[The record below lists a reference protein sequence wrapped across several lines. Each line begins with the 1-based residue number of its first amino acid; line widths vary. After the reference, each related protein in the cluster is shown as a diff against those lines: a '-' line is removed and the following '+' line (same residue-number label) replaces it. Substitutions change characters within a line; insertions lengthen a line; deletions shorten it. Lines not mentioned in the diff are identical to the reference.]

1 MRAERLLRLL
11 LHLQTRGRSTVAQ
24 LAAALEVS
32 PRTVQRDLDALSLAG
47 VPVYS
52 IRGRGGGW
60 TMLPD
65 YRSRLTG
72 LTPSE
77 VMSVFVGATAHVL
90 ADLGLD
96 ASSDLAV
103 TKLIASL
110 PDGTRREAEY
120 ARQRLLIDHAGWDD
134 RRETPRWLDLCRQAV
149 WEERHLQ
156 IAYAEPSPPPAA
168 PTAAPDRTTATP
180 HDHTPPPGHTTA
192 AGSATAPSD
201 TTAPSS
207 TTTASGTTAA
217 GGTTAPTD
225 TSAAGAGAASDDGTA
240 GMLGAGGRRRG
251 PFVVAPLGLVAKART
266 WYLVAARTDG
276 RLRTYRL
283 SRLTSAELTDDT
295 FTRPADFD
303 LATYWA
309 RAQREFQASRP
320 SYPIVLKV
328 RDHAVRRFRPL
339 QPMLPADNDWWIIH
353 TDLENPHEACA
364 AVLAQAGAAQV
375 IAPPELITMVREAA
389 RLVAGS
395 H

>member
-11 LHLQTRGRSTVAQ
+11 LHLQTRGQSTVAQ
-24 LAAALEVS
+24 LSAALDVS
-32 PRTVQRDLDALSLAG
+32 PRTIQRDLDALSLAG

-52 IRGRGGGW
+52 IRGRAGGW
-60 TMLPD
+60 TLLPD

-96 ASSDLAV
+96 ASSELAV

-110 PDGTRREAEY
+110 PEGTRREAEY

-134 RRETPRWLDLCRQAV
+134 RRETPRWLDLCRQAL
-149 WEERHLQ
+149 WEERRLE
-156 IAYAEPSPPPAA
+156 ITYGE
-168 PTAAPDRTTATP
+168 
-180 HDHTPPPGHTTA
+180 
-192 AGSATAPSD
+192 
-201 TTAPSS
+201 
-207 TTTASGTTAA
+207 
-217 GGTTAPTD
+217 PTD
-225 TSAAGAGAASDDGTA
+225 DGP
-240 GMLGAGGRRRG
+240 RRG
-251 PFVVAPLGLVAKART
+251 PFAVSPLGLVAKART

-283 SRLTSAELTDDT
+283 SRLTSAELTTDV

-303 LATYWA
+303 LAAYWA
-309 RAQREFQASRP
+309 QSQREFQALRP

-328 RDHAVRRFRPL
+328 RDHAVRRFRPTA
-339 QPMLPADNDWWIIH
+339 PMLPAEDNWWIIH
-353 TDLENPHEACA
+353 TDLENPHEARA

-375 IAPPELITMVREAA
+375 IAPPELITLVRNAA
-389 RLVAGS
+389 REIANT

>member
-96 ASSDLAV
+96 ASSELAV

-156 IAYAEPSPPPAA
+156 VTYG
-168 PTAAPDRTTATP
+168 D
-180 HDHTPPPGHTTA
+180 TTA
-192 AGSATAPSD
+192 AGDGATPD
-201 TTAPSS
+201 R
-207 TTTASGTTAA
+207 
-217 GGTTAPTD
+217 D
-225 TSAAGAGAASDDGTA
+225 R
-240 GMLGAGGRRRG
+240 RRRG

-283 SRLTSAELTDDT
+283 SRLTSAELTDGT

-309 RAQREFQASRP
+309 RTQREFQASRP

-339 QPMLPADNDWWIIH
+339 QPMLPAGNDWWIIH

-375 IAPPELITMVREAA
+375 VAPPELITLVGEAA
-389 RLVAGS
+389 RAITAAHQPTS
-395 H
+395 RE

>member
-24 LAAALEVS
+24 LAEALAVS
-32 PRTVQRDLDALSLAG
+32 PRTIQRDLDALSLAG

-60 TMLPD
+60 ALLPD

-110 PDGTRREAEY
+110 PEGTRREAEY

-134 RRETPRWLDLCRQAV
+134 RREIPRWLDLSRQAL
-149 WEERHLQ
+149 WEERHLSITYGDAQ
-156 IAYAEPSPPPAA
+156 
-168 PTAAPDRTTATP
+168 
-180 HDHTPPPGHTTA
+180 
-192 AGSATAPSD
+192 
-201 TTAPSS
+201 
-207 TTTASGTTAA
+207 
-217 GGTTAPTD
+217 
-225 TSAAGAGAASDDGTA
+225 DG
-240 GMLGAGGRRRG
+240 RG
-251 PFVVAPLGLVAKART
+251 PFAVAPLGLVAKART

-283 SRLTSAELTDDT
+283 SRVTSAELTDDT
-295 FTRPADFD
+295 FTRPAGFD
-303 LATYWA
+303 LAEYWA
-309 RAQREFQASRP
+309 QSQRDFQALRP

-328 RDHAVRRFRPL
+328 RDHAVRRFRPIEPL
-339 QPMLPADNDWWIIH
+339 LPTDDGWWIVR
-353 TDLENPHEACA
+353 TDLESAHEACA

-375 IAPPELITMVREAA
+375 VAPPELISLVREAA
-389 RLVAGS
+389 ERLAAA

>member
-11 LHLQTRGRSTVAQ
+11 LHLQTRGQSTVAQ
-24 LAAALEVS
+24 LSAALDVS
-32 PRTVQRDLDALSLAG
+32 PRTIQRDLDALSLAG

-52 IRGRGGGW
+52 IRGRAGGW
-60 TMLPD
+60 TLLPD

-96 ASSDLAV
+96 ASSELAV

-110 PDGTRREAEY
+110 PEGTRREAEY

-149 WEERHLQ
+149 WEERRLE
-156 IAYAEPSPPPAA
+156 ITYGE
-168 PTAAPDRTTATP
+168 TTA
-180 HDHTPPPGHTTA
+180 
-192 AGSATAPSD
+192 GSD
-201 TTAPSS
+201 
-207 TTTASGTTAA
+207 
-217 GGTTAPTD
+217 GG
-225 TSAAGAGAASDDGTA
+225 
-240 GMLGAGGRRRG
+240 RRG
-251 PFVVAPLGLVAKART
+251 PFAVSPLGLVAKART

-283 SRLTSAELTDDT
+283 SRLTSAELTADI

-303 LATYWA
+303 LAAYWA
-309 RAQREFQASRP
+309 QSQREFQASRP

-328 RDHAVRRFRPL
+328 RDHAVRRFRPTA
-339 QPMLPADNDWWIIH
+339 PMLPADDNWWIVH
-353 TDLENPHEACA
+353 TDLENPDEAQA

-375 IAPPELITMVREAA
+375 IAPPELITLVQTAA
-389 RLVAGS
+389 QEIANA

>member
-32 PRTVQRDLDALSLAG
+32 PRTIQRDLDALSLAG

-96 ASSDLAV
+96 ASSELAV

-110 PDGTRREAEY
+110 PEGTRREAEY

-149 WEERHLQ
+149 WEERHLA
-156 IAYAEPSPPPAA
+156 ITYG
-168 PTAAPDRTTATP
+168 DLDP
-180 HDHTPPPGHTTA
+180 H
-192 AGSATAPSD
+192 TAPSAGRPD
-201 TTAPSS
+201 PS
-207 TTTASGTTAA
+207 
-217 GGTTAPTD
+217 
-225 TSAAGAGAASDDGTA
+225 
-240 GMLGAGGRRRG
+240 GGRPEAGVLPDPSVGRAEVGGRRG
-251 PFVVAPLGLVAKART
+251 PFPVAPLGLVAKART

-283 SRLTSAELTDDT
+283 SRLTSAELTEDA
-295 FTRPADFD
+295 FTRPVDFD
-303 LATYWA
+303 LAAYWLQS
-309 RAQREFQASRP
+309 QRDFRASRP

-328 RDHAVRRFRPL
+328 RDHAIRRFRPL
-339 QPMLPADNDWWIIH
+339 QPMLPTDDGCWLVH
-353 TDLENPHEACA
+353 TDLESPHEACA

-375 IAPPELITMVREAA
+375 IAPPELVTLVGEAA
-389 RLVAGS
+389 RAITATHRPTS
-395 H
+395 RE

>member
-11 LHLQTRGRSTVAQ
+11 LHLQTRGQSTVAQ
-24 LAAALEVS
+24 LAVALAVS
-32 PRTVQRDLDALSLAG
+32 PRTIQRDLDALSLAG

-60 TMLPD
+60 ALLPD

-110 PDGTRREAEY
+110 PEGTRREAEY

-134 RRETPRWLDLCRQAV
+134 RREIPRWLDLSRQAL
-149 WEERHLQ
+149 WEERRLS
-156 IAYAEPSPPPAA
+156 ITYGEA
-168 PTAAPDRTTATP
+168 
-180 HDHTPPPGHTTA
+180 HDG
-192 AGSATAPSD
+192 
-201 TTAPSS
+201 
-207 TTTASGTTAA
+207 
-217 GGTTAPTD
+217 
-225 TSAAGAGAASDDGTA
+225 
-240 GMLGAGGRRRG
+240 RG
-251 PFVVAPLGLVAKART
+251 PFAVAPLGLVAKART

-283 SRLTSAELTDDT
+283 SRVTSAELTNDT
-295 FTRPADFD
+295 FTRPAGFD
-303 LATYWA
+303 LAEYWA
-309 RAQREFQASRP
+309 QSQRDFQALRP

-328 RDHAVRRFRPL
+328 RDHAVRRFRPIEPL
-339 QPMLPADNDWWIIH
+339 LPTDDGWWIVH
-353 TDLENPHEACA
+353 ADLESPHEACA

-375 IAPPELITMVREAA
+375 VAPPELIALVREAA
-389 RLVAGS
+389 ERLVAA

>member
-11 LHLQTRGRSTVAQ
+11 LHLQTRGRTTVDQ
-24 LAAALEVS
+24 LSQALDVS
-32 PRTVQRDLDALSLAG
+32 PRTIQRDLEVLSLAG

-60 TMLPD
+60 ALLPD

-110 PDGTRREAEY
+110 PEGTRREAEY

-149 WEERHLQ
+149 WEERHLN
-156 IAYAEPSPPPAA
+156 ITYGEPSE
-168 PTAAPDRTTATP
+168 
-180 HDHTPPPGHTTA
+180 
-192 AGSATAPSD
+192 
-201 TTAPSS
+201 
-207 TTTASGTTAA
+207 
-217 GGTTAPTD
+217 
-225 TSAAGAGAASDDGTA
+225 
-240 GMLGAGGRRRG
+240 RG
-251 PFVVAPLGLVAKART
+251 PFPVAPLGLVAKART

-283 SRLTSAELTDDT
+283 SRLTSAELGDP
-295 FTRPADFD
+295 FTRPPGFD
-303 LATYWA
+303 LAAYWA
-309 RAQREFQASRP
+309 QSQREFQALRS

-328 RDHAVRRFRPL
+328 RDHAVRRFRPT
-339 QPMLPADNDWWIIH
+339 QPMLPTDDGWWIVH
-353 TDLENPHEACA
+353 ADLENADEAQA
-364 AVLAQAGAAQV
+364 AVLAQAGAAQAL
-375 IAPPELITMVREAA
+375 APPELVALVHKAA
-389 RLVAGS
+389 ERLAHS
-395 H
+395 HRQS

>member
-11 LHLQTRGRSTVAQ
+11 LHLQTRGQSTVAQ
-24 LAAALEVS
+24 LSAALGVS
-32 PRTVQRDLDALSLAG
+32 PRTIQRDLDALSLAG

-52 IRGRGGGW
+52 IRGRAGGW
-60 TMLPD
+60 TLLPD

-96 ASSDLAV
+96 ASSELAV

-110 PDGTRREAEY
+110 PEGTRREAEY

-134 RRETPRWLDLCRQAV
+134 RRETPRWLDLCRQAL

-156 IAYAEPSPPPAA
+156 ITY
-168 PTAAPDRTTATP
+168 
-180 HDHTPPPGHTTA
+180 G
-192 AGSATAPSD
+192 
-201 TTAPSS
+201 
-207 TTTASGTTAA
+207 
-217 GGTTAPTD
+217 
-225 TSAAGAGAASDDGTA
+225 DGD
-240 GMLGAGGRRRG
+240 RRG
-251 PFVVAPLGLVAKART
+251 PFAISPLGLVAKART

-283 SRLTSAELTDDT
+283 SRLTSAELTTDT

-303 LATYWA
+303 LAAYWA
-309 RAQREFQASRP
+309 QSQRELQASRP

-328 RDHAVRRFRPL
+328 RDHAIRRFRPTA
-339 QPMLPADNDWWIIH
+339 PMLPADDNWWIIH
-353 TDLENPHEACA
+353 TDLENPHEAQA

-375 IAPPELITMVREAA
+375 IAPPELITLVRTAA
-389 RLVAGS
+389 HEIANT